1 MMENGQRKTGKR
13 LLRIFLLLM
22 SSVLVVAASASIL
35 NYLYMQAS
43 PITPE
48 TAQVQFV
55 LTEDSEA
62 AGASIGTNGT
72 YVSLNSMAGWPN
84 ATRVYQAAVG
94 IRNFDSASRNITLA
108 FASWSGD
115 TDQIEFITVIVRD
128 AVGGTQQGEPI
139 NVGTPGSSTGEL
151 IIPAGAT
158 WVVEWDVK
166 WKAGA
171 LSTNSVSVTLQLL
184 VKGE

>member
-1 MMENGQRKTGKR
+1 MNNDNQKRTAKR
-13 LLRIFLLLM
+13 LLRVFLLLL
-22 SSVLVVAASASIL
+22 SSVLVVTASASVL

-43 PITPE
+43 PITAE
-48 TAQVQFV
+48 TAKVQFV
-55 LTEDSEA
+55 LADDSEE

-94 IRNFDSASRNITLA
+94 IQNLDSKSRNITLA

-115 TDQIEFITVIVRD
+115 TDQIEFIKVVVRD
-128 AVGGTQQGEPI
+128 AVGGNQQGNAI
-139 NVGTPGSSTGEL
+139 MVGTQGSSTGKIE
-151 IIPAGAT
+151 IPAGAT
-158 WVVEWDVK
+158 WVVEWNIK

-171 LSTNSVSVTLQLL
+171 SSTNSVSVTLQLL
-184 VKGE
+184 VEGE

>member
-1 MMENGQRKTGKR
+1 MMENGQRKAGKK

-22 SSVLVVAASASIL
+22 SSVLVVAASASVL

-43 PITPE
+43 PITAE
-48 TAQVQFV
+48 TAKVQFV
-55 LTEDSEA
+55 LADDSEA

-94 IRNFDSASRNITLA
+94 IRNFDSTSRNITLA
-108 FASWSGD
+108 FDSWSGN

-128 AVGGTQQGEPI
+128 AVGGTQKGSAI
-139 NVGTPGSSTGEL
+139 NVGTPGSSTGE
-151 IIPAGAT
+151 ITIPSGAT
-158 WVVEWDVK
+158 WVVEWNIK

>member
-1 MMENGQRKTGKR
+1 MIKAVQNNAGKR
-13 LLRIFLLLM
+13 LLRIFLLLL
-22 SSVLVVAASASIL
+22 SSVLVVAASASVL

-43 PITPE
+43 PITTE
-48 TAQVQFV
+48 TAKVQFV
-55 LTEDSEA
+55 LTDDSDE

-94 IRNFDSASRNITLA
+94 IRNFDSASRYITLA

-128 AVGGTQQGEPI
+128 AVGGTQQGSAI
-139 NVGTPGSSTGEL
+139 NVGTPGSSTGE
-151 IIPAGAT
+151 ICIPAGAT
-158 WVVEWDVK
+158 FVVEWNIK

-171 LSTNSVSVTLQLL
+171 LSTNTVSVTLQLL

>member
-1 MMENGQRKTGKR
+1 MMENYPKKTGKKLIR
-13 LLRIFLLLM
+13 ALLLLL
-22 SSVLVVAASASIL
+22 SSVLVVTASASVL

-43 PITPE
+43 PITAE
-48 TAQVQFV
+48 TAKVQFV
-55 LTEDSEA
+55 LADDSEE

-94 IRNFDSASRNITLA
+94 IKNFDSASRNITLA

-115 TDQIEFITVIVRD
+115 TSQIEFITVIVRD
-128 AVGGTQQGEPI
+128 AVGGTQQGNAI
-139 NVGTPGSSTGEL
+139 NVGIGGSSTGKL
-151 IIPAGAT
+151 SIPADTT
-158 WVVEWDVK
+158 WVVEWNIK

-171 LSTNSVSVTLQLL
+171 LSTNTVSVTLQLL
-184 VKGE
+184 VEGE